1 MGLECAPRSPLTLL
15 GSISATIQVVF
26 SLDRLLRALIFLL
39 ITYFEVE
46 VHAAVQ
52 YNKKEGLQSIEV
64 IVSKTNCSVCG

>member
-1 MGLECAPRSPLTLL
+1 MLLSSHFVGLHFCHYTGSFQSGQAFESP
-15 GSISATIQVVF
+15 
-26 SLDRLLRALIFLL
+26 DFLL

-46 VHAAVQ
+46 VHATVQ